1 MRAYE
6 IHGSFGLENLRIVP
20 RDLPALL
27 PGQVRVRLRAVSLNY
42 RDLLTVQG
50 SYNPRQSLPLIPCS
64 DGAGE
69 VVEIAPG
76 VSRVRVGD
84 RVMPIFAQRW
94 FHGDPTADQLKS
106 TLGGPNDG
114 MLAEEVVL
122 YEEGLVHVP
131 EHLDFAQ
138 ASTLPCA
145 AVTAYSA
152 LEQCGVRAGDTV
164 VVQGTGGV
172 ATFALQFAVHRG
184 AKVIVT
190 SKSDEKLARAKTMGA
205 AQGINYA
212 EVPEWAKQVRE
223 LTHGRGADV
232 VIEVGG
238 AGTFAKSVRA
248 VRPGGAIALIGVLS
262 GGAKEPLD
270 AALVAVLMQNIRVQG
285 VFVGHR
291 ERFEAM
297 CTELSQAKILPV
309 IDQVFPFDQAG
320 LAFERMRRGEHFG
333 KIVVSVE

>member
-1 MRAYE
+1 MRVYE
-6 IHGSFGLENLRIVP
+6 LQGSFGLENLRLAH
-20 RDLPALL
+20 RDPSPLL
-27 PGQVRVRLRAVSLNY
+27 PGQVRVRVRAVSLNY
-42 RDLLTVQG
+42 RDLLTAQG
-50 SYNPRQSLPLIPCS
+50 SYNPRQSLPLVPCS
-64 DGAGE
+64 DAAGE

-94 FHGDPTADQLKS
+94 FHGDPTADQLRS

-114 MLAEEVVL
+114 VLADEIVV
-122 YEEGLVHVP
+122 YEEGLVHIP

-152 LEQCGVRAGDTV
+152 LEQCGVGAGDTLL
-164 VVQGTGGV
+164 VQGTGGV
-172 ATFALQFAVHRG
+172 AIFALQLAVLRG

-190 SKSDEKLARAKTMGA
+190 SKSAEKLARAQTMGA
-205 AQGINYA
+205 AHGINYA
-212 EVPEWAKQVRE
+212 EVPEWAKRVRE
-223 LTHGRGADV
+223 LTQGRGADA
-232 VIEVGG
+232 VIEVGV

-297 CTELSQAKILPV
+297 CATLSEARLLPV
-309 IDQVFPFDQAG
+309 IDQVFPFEQAG

-333 KIVVSVE
+333 KLVVSV